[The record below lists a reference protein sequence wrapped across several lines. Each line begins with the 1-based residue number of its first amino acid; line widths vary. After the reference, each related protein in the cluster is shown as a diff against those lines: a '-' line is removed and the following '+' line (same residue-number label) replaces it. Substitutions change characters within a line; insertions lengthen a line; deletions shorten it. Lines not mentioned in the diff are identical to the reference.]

1 MNHIAAALFFTAAL
15 LAAAVTIHLM
25 VKLYWTEIMLALKGE
40 LGLEVRTP
48 ARSSPSAARPRPVP
62 RRRAAA

>member
-1 MNHIAAALFFTAAL
+1 VSHIAAALFFIVAL
-15 LAAAVTIHLM
+15 LAAAVAIHLT
-25 VKLYWTEIMLALKGE
+25 VRLYWAEILLALKGE

-48 ARSSPSAARPRPVP
+48 VRSSPWAARPQP